1 MHGWWRIRYFLPC
14 KRSAETMQTNID
26 EFGGRIFLPD
36 SWQRQALNELR
47 GGKDVVLHAPTG
59 AGKTFVFE
67 QWMEGGFKGRAVYTV
82 PTRALAN
89 DKFREWSERG
99 WEVGLVTGDVR
110 HRPDAQ
116 VVVATLE
123 TQRGSM
129 AGPHPPDLFVVDEY
143 QLLGDSQRG
152 PGYEVTLAR
161 ARPETALL
169 LMSGSVANPHEVA
182 EWLVGHGR
190 QVAVIEEL
198 RRPVPLEEVMGE
210 ALLKHSA
217 MGEKVRGHWPRL
229 VEGAL
234 RSGLGPLLIFA
245 PRRKAAEELARQL
258 AHELPEPE
266 MLELTSEQ
274 RQIAGKEL
282 SSLLRRRVAYH
293 HSGLDYMKRAGV
305 VEPLAKAGQLQVV
318 VATTGL
324 GAGVNFSM
332 RSVLVTDREYRIDD
346 QLLQVRPDELLQ
358 MFGRAGRRGKDTR
371 GYVVVSSKQARLSDA
386 RPLRLHRSSTLDW
399 PALLVTMQGA
409 VEGGDDHIEAARQ
422 LADRL
427 FSEEHVR
434 LGFREALGN
443 LSSLAQSNESAN
455 TNADGSRNEVI
466 EMLNSSGLWERR
478 SGQTKECLSRAWV
491 LQEGEWIAALS
502 LPHTLSKI
510 TIGNPCRFGSRK
522 SPTYGKEIPLAV
534 YVEESIGEKVTLIK
548 SFRKLLRQAVLVER
562 PRGKKKYSRKT
573 WNRLGLEDQFRAFF
587 PAISQG
593 GELVEFVDRG
603 KVLNARLSY
612 DNARALGWKDSRGR
626 FLLNPQLRKIS
637 RSFESPFQEGGNGR
651 SEDLA
656 SASPVE
662 AWYIL
667 GLVDEDARPT
677 NRGRIFSQFSRGEG
691 LAVAVALED
700 ETYAVEEVVYD
711 LANLRAGHRFRS
723 WARSES
729 RLSALCRQAF
739 GFRDCPGY
747 LRAGVPME
755 YGEGGVDFIRERTLL
770 QDLSKEDSEDLGTG
784 DVERLMVEWKSLLDL
799 IVHGPDLGI
808 ERWTELQTVAKKVA
822 GGRAQAGELP
832 PLPELPVR
840 QRRRFDGPVRR
851 AF

>member
-1 MHGWWRIRYFLPC
+1 
-14 KRSAETMQTNID
+14 MQTNSD

-36 SWQRQALNELR
+36 AWQRQALNELR

-89 DKFREWSERG
+89 DKFREWRERG
-99 WEVGLVTGDVR
+99 WEVGLVTGDIR
-110 HRPDAQ
+110 HHPDAP

-129 AGPHPPDLFVVDEY
+129 TGHQPPDLFVVDEY

-152 PGYEVTLAR
+152 PGYEVTLAM
-161 ARPETALL
+161 AKPGTALL
-169 LMSGSVANPHEVA
+169 LMSGSVANPREVA
-182 EWLVGHGR
+182 EWLVSHGR
-190 QVAVIEEL
+190 KVEVIEEV
-198 RRPVPLEEVMGE
+198 RRPVPLEEVLGE

-217 MGEKVRGHWPRL
+217 HGEKIRGHWPRL
-229 VEGAL
+229 VDGAL
-234 RSGLGPLLIFA
+234 RSGLGPLLVFA
-245 PRRKAAEELARQL
+245 PRRKMAEELARQL

-266 MLELTSEQ
+266 MLELTPEQ
-274 RQIAGKEL
+274 RQLAGKEL

-293 HSGLDYMKRAGV
+293 HSGLDYLKRAGV

-371 GYVVVSSKQARLSDA
+371 GYVVVASKQARLSDA

-399 PALLVTMQGA
+399 PALLMVMQRA
-409 VEGGDDHIEAARQ
+409 VERSEDHVDAARQ

-427 FSEEHVR
+427 FSEEQVR
-434 LGFREALGN
+434 LGFRQSLGN
-443 LSSLAQSNESAN
+443 LSELSLATEQKES
-455 TNADGSRNEVI
+455 GPGGRNEVI

-478 SGQTKECLSRAWV
+478 GGQTKVSLSRALVLKEGSWV
-491 LQEGEWIAALS
+491 AALS
-502 LPHTLSKI
+502 LPQTLSKI
-510 TIGNPCRFGSRK
+510 TLGNPCRFGGRK

-534 YVEESIGEKVTLIK
+534 YVEESLGEKVTLIK
-548 SFRKLLRQAVLVER
+548 SFRKLLREAVLIER
-562 PRGKKKYSRKT
+562 PAGKKKYSRKT
-573 WNRLGLEDQFRAFF
+573 WKRLGLEDQFRPFF
-587 PAISQG
+587 SSLSQG

-603 KVLNARLSY
+603 KVLHARLSY
-612 DNARALGWKDSRGR
+612 DNAQTLGWRDSRGR
-626 FLLNPQLRKIS
+626 FLLNPRLRRTS
-637 RSFESPFQEGGNGR
+637 RAFDSPFQNAEHNTT
-651 SEDLA
+651 ENLTTV
-656 SASPVE
+656 SPVE
-662 AWYIL
+662 AWFML
-667 GLVDEDARPT
+667 GLIDEDARPT
-677 NRGRIFSQFSRGEG
+677 DRGRIFCQFSRGEG

-700 ETYAVEEVVYD
+700 DTYAMEELIYD

-723 WARSES
+723 WAKSES
-729 RLSALCRQAF
+729 RLSALCRQAY

-747 LRAGVPME
+747 LRAGLPME
-755 YGEGGVDFIRERTLL
+755 YGEGGVDFIREKSLL
-770 QDLSKEDSEDLGTG
+770 QGLSSDDSEDLGVG
-784 DVERLMVEWKSLLDL
+784 DVQRLIIEWKSLLDL

-808 ERWTELQTVAKKVA
+808 ERWSHLQGMAKRI
-822 GGRAQAGELP
+822 GGSQAPAEELP
-832 PLPELPVR
+832 NLPELPVR
-840 QRRRFDGPVRR
+840 QRKRFDGPIRR
-851 AF
+851 GL

>member
-1 MHGWWRIRYFLPC
+1 MGYFLPC
-14 KRSAETMQTNID
+14 KRSVETMQTNSD

-89 DKFREWSERG
+89 DKFREWRERG
-99 WEVGLVTGDVR
+99 WEVGLVTGDIR
-110 HRPDAQ
+110 HRPDAP

-129 AGPHPPDLFVVDEY
+129 AGNQPPDLFVVDEY

-152 PGYEVTLAR
+152 PGYEVTLAM
-161 ARPETALL
+161 AKPETALL
-169 LMSGSVANPHEVA
+169 LMSGSVANPREVA

-190 QVAVIEEL
+190 KVAVIEEA
-198 RRPVPLEEVMGE
+198 RRPVPLEEVLGE
-210 ALLKHSA
+210 ALIKHSA
-217 MGEKVRGHWPRL
+217 HGEKIRGHWPRL
-229 VEGAL
+229 VDGAL
-234 RSGLGPLLIFA
+234 RSGLGPLLVFA

-258 AHELPEPE
+258 AQELPEPE
-266 MLELTSEQ
+266 MLELTPDQ
-274 RQIAGKEL
+274 RQLAGKEL
-282 SSLLRRRVAYH
+282 ASLLRRRVAFH
-293 HSGLDYMKRAGV
+293 HSGLDYLKRAGL

-332 RSVLVTDREYRIDD
+332 RSVLVTDREYRVDD

-358 MFGRAGRRGKDTR
+358 MFGRAGRRGKDNR
-371 GYVVVSSKQARLSDA
+371 GYVVVATRQARLSDA

-399 PALLVTMQGA
+399 PALILSMQRAIENG
-409 VEGGDDHIEAARQ
+409 EDHIDAARQ

-427 FSEEHVR
+427 FSEEQVR
-434 LGFREALGN
+434 LGFRESLGKLN
-443 LSSLAQSNESAN
+443 RLIGEKEKKDSPVEN
-455 TNADGSRNEVI
+455 SRNQVI

-478 SGQTKECLSRAWV
+478 GGQTKLSLSRALV
-491 LQEGEWIAALS
+491 QKDGEWIPALS
-502 LPHTLSKI
+502 QPNTLSKLAL
-510 TIGNPCRFGSRK
+510 GNPCRFGTRK
-522 SPTYGKEIPLAV
+522 SPTYGREVPMAV
-534 YVEESIGEKVTLIK
+534 YVEESLGEKITLIK
-548 SFRKLLRQAVLVER
+548 SFRKHLRQAVAIDR

-573 WNRLGLEDQFRAFF
+573 WRRMGLEDQFRPFF
-587 PAISQG
+587 PTLSQG

-603 KVLNARLSY
+603 KVLHARLSY
-612 DNARALGWKDSRGR
+612 ENAQVLGWKDSRGR
-626 FLLNPQLRKIS
+626 FLLNPTLRKTS
-637 RSFESPFQEGGNGR
+637 RAFDSPFQEGDYSGEG
-651 SEDLA
+651 DLA
-656 SASPVE
+656 ASSPVE
-662 AWYIL
+662 AWYML
-667 GLVDEDARPT
+667 GLIDEEARPT

-700 ETYAVEEVVYD
+700 ETYPVDELIYD

-729 RLSALCRQAF
+729 RLSVLCRQAY

-747 LRAGVPME
+747 LRAGLPLE
-755 YGEGGVDFIRERTLL
+755 YGEGGVDFIRERALIQGAT
-770 QDLSKEDSEDLGTG
+770 QEEGEDLGAG
-784 DVERLMVEWKSLLDL
+784 DVERLMIEWNSLLDL
-799 IVHGPDLGI
+799 IVHGGRLNNSRWSDLQKLA
-808 ERWTELQTVAKKVA
+808 RKL
-822 GGRAQAGELP
+822 GGGQDPAEELP
-832 PLPELPVR
+832 KLPELPVR
-840 QRRRFDGPVRR
+840 QRRRFEGPVRR
-851 AF
+851 GL